1 MLPPGIYLHR
11 LMHRLKRQEVDEAE
25 AVDRPIRPEGGPL
38 IWCHVGCLDDLNAL
52 IGFLQQLTQ
61 TRDDLCFLITH
72 RNGCKNADIPQN
84 LRDLIICQ
92 PLPEDAPDQV
102 CGFLDY
108 WTPDLLLWMDH
119 RLEITLLAESHLR
132 GIDAIWINAR
142 SPLSDQPALRWTPG
156 TARMIASG
164 FDTILTENEGASA
177 VLSRMGVPVRKL
189 RVAGALQEQTQP
201 PNCNQAERDD
211 MAGVLGARPIW
222 LALNVSV
229 AEDPTVLAA
238 QRQLMRK
245 SHRLLLVLVPEDVD
259 RAPDLAATLEEEGW
273 VVALRSDGDDPT
285 PEVQIYIADL
295 PGEEALWMHL
305 SPITFMGQTL
315 SGGDCLAPNDPA
327 SLGSAV
333 LFGPR
338 QDRFA
343 DMFKRLEAA
352 GAARKV
358 RDQASLALE
367 VDYLLQ
373 PENAAK
379 MAIAAW
385 DITTSGA
392 ELSGFVEG
400 LVFEKLNA
408 QGK

>member
-11 LMHRLKRQEVDEAE
+11 LMHRLKRQEADEAE
-25 AVDRPIRPEGGPL
+25 IVDRPVRPEGGPL
-38 IWCHVGCLDDLNAL
+38 IWCHVGCADDMKAL
-52 IGFLQQLTQ
+52 IGFLRQLTQ

-72 RNGCKNADIPQN
+72 RNGCKVADIPQN
-84 LRDLIICQ
+84 LSDLIICQ
-92 PLPEDAPDQV
+92 RLPEDVPDQV
-102 CGFLDY
+102 RPFLDH
-108 WTPDLLLWMDH
+108 WLPDLLLWMDQ
-119 RLEITLLAESHLR
+119 RLEIAALAESHLR
-132 GIDAIWINAR
+132 GVASIWINAR
-142 SPLSDQPALRWTPG
+142 SPISDQPALRWTPG
-156 TARMIASG
+156 TARMITSG
-164 FDTILTENEGASA
+164 FDTILAENEGASA
-177 VLSRMGVPVRKL
+177 VLSRMGVPAHKL

-201 PNCNQAERDD
+201 PTCNQAERDD

-222 LALNVSV
+222 LALNISE
-229 AEDPTVLAA
+229 AEDLTVLAA

-245 SHRLLLVLVPEDVD
+245 SHRLLLVLVPDDVD
-259 RAPDLAATLEEEGW
+259 RAPGLAAKLEGEGW
-273 VVALRSDGDDPT
+273 VAALRSDGDDPT

-315 SGGDCLAPNDPA
+315 LGGDCLAPNDPA

-343 DMFKRLEAA
+343 DMFKRLESA

-358 RDQASLALE
+358 RDEASLALE
-367 VDYLLQ
+367 VDHLLQ
-373 PENAAK
+373 PENAAE

-392 ELSGFVEG
+392 ELSGLVEG
-400 LVFEKLNA
+400 LVLEMLDKR
-408 QGK
+408 GI